1 MMNEMKEVNEIR
13 AEKIARNANPL
24 AFVAAAQQYLDT
36 YHQAPKSHK
45 SYAPTSKQSSFTI
58 SHTTTRHKGKEIA
71 KPNTPPSE
79 STSKEDSD
87 LEQAQKDKDM
97 QKNLHSV
104 QMTVDGARETVRSQ
118 VVQQTRIQYFNY
130 KEFKHFAKEC
140 RKPKRAKDYTYHKDK
155 MLLCKQ
161 AEKGIPLQEVLPA
174 DLESDAEPL
183 ERFLD
188 ADYARRKD
196 TFKSTSGGA
205 QFLGEKLNGVVKR
218 RNRTLV
224 EAARTMLATSKLP
237 LFFRAEIITTACYT
251 QNRYLIIP
259 RHKKTPYHI
268 INGRKPSLKHIHIF
282 SCTCYITRD
291 GENLDKMKEKR
302 DSCILVG
309 YYTTSKGYG
318 VYNKRTRLIVEY
330 IHINFVEIKKLLE
343 TYVDNNTLGL
353 APQRQKASDYD
364 NFDPAPQLQDF

>member
-1 MMNEMKEVNEIR
+1 MTTPITTNATESQMHNNIMAAGLRDRPPMLVIGRYAQWQSRFMRYVDTSQMKEVNEIR

-161 AEKGIPLQEVLPA
+161 AEKGIPLQVKQ
-174 DLESDAEPL
+174 SDWL
-183 ERFLD
+183 V
-188 ADYARRKD
+188 D
-196 TFKSTSGGA
+196 TY
-205 QFLGEKLNGVVKR
+205 E
-218 RNRTLV
+218 
-224 EAARTMLATSKLP
+224 
-237 LFFRAEIITTACYT
+237 EI
-251 QNRYLIIP
+251 
-259 RHKKTPYHI
+259 
-268 INGRKPSLKHIHIF
+268 
-282 SCTCYITRD
+282 D
-291 GENLDKMKEKR
+291 E
-302 DSCILVG
+302 
-309 YYTTSKGYG
+309 
-318 VYNKRTRLIVEY
+318 
-330 IHINFVEIKKLLE
+330 
-343 TYVDNNTLGL
+343 
-353 APQRQKASDYD
+353 
-364 NFDPAPQLQDF
+364 